1 MYVALLMNVAAVLL
15 FALTGSMDGLIFA
28 LMILGFSA
36 AFGKPV
42 QQSYFLDRKA
52 AVRYGEDRSIGV
64 YNFTENIGESLGPIV
79 FSRLTGAA
87 VRGYMTFLAVVTGCC
102 GLHFM
107 MNSKGMKREE

>member
-1 MYVALLMNVAAVLL
+1 MLYSQIAVLSGDYLTEHVSARFGDRAMYVALLMNVAAVLL

-64 YNFTENIGESLGPIV
+64 YNFTENI
-79 FSRLTGAA
+79 
-87 VRGYMTFLAVVTGCC
+87 
-102 GLHFM
+102 
-107 MNSKGMKREE
+107 